1 MKMKTAINI
10 DPKCKGGGEGG
21 VKKENVCEQAVSA

>member
-1 MKMKTAINI
+1 MKIKNAINI
-10 DPKCKGGGEGG
+10 DPKCKRGGGGG